1 MAVPT
6 NKKELIDDIKTTY
19 SKLIKDLEDIPSK
32 LTKTKEL
39 EGHAKGTNMSVFNL
53 ISCLIGWGELVLKW
67 DRKMKNNEQ
76 VDFPE
81 TGYKW
86 NELGKLANK
95 FYLDY
100 ENLQYLELL
109 QKLDNVVVEIL
120 EIIENH
126 SNKELY
132 QTAWYGKWTKGKMIQ
147 FNTSSP
153 YKNART
159 RIRRWKKSKEIT

>member
-6 NKKELIDDIKTTY
+6 NKKELINDIKKTY
-19 SKLIKDLEDIPSK
+19 SKLKKDLEDIPLKS
-32 LTKTKEL
+32 TKTKEL
-39 EGHAKGTNMSVFNL
+39 EGHAKHTNMSVCNL
-53 ISCLIGWGELVLKW
+53 VSYLIGWGELVLKW
-67 DRKMKNNEQ
+67 DRKMKNNKQ
-76 VDFPE
+76 IDFPE

-100 ENLQYLELL
+100 EHLPYLELL
-109 QKLDNVVVEIL
+109 EKLDKVFLEIL
-120 EIIENH
+120 EIIEND

-147 FNTSSP
+147 FNTASP

>member
-19 SKLIKDLEDIPSK
+19 SKLKKDLEDIPLKS
-32 LTKTKEL
+32 TKTKEL
-39 EGHAKGTNMSVFNL
+39 EGHAKDTNMSVCNL
-53 ISCLIGWGELVLKW
+53 VSYLIGWGELVLKW
-67 DRKMKNNEQ
+67 DRKMKNNKE

-100 ENLQYLELL
+100 EHLPYLELL
-109 QKLDNVVVEIL
+109 EKLDKVFVEIL
-120 EIIENH
+120 EIIENN